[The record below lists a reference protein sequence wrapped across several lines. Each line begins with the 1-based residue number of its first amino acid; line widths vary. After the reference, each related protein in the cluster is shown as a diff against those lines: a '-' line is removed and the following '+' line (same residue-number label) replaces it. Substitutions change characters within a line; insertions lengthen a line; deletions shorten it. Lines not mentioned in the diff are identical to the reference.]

1 MLYLV
6 ISTDFKLH
14 LFNEHLLHVGWLPL
28 NIRLITRAY
37 FHESKST
44 LITAG
49 IDGVYMF
56 KLNVKNKYDPKQG
69 IMLDPEGTFFNAEL
83 GPKMKLQKMPIWVK
97 GLKINENQ
105 NIIFSWST
113 EELCL
118 NNLDG
123 KILFK
128 YKKLT
133 DESDY
138 ITDVFLSER
147 YRYFVT
153 STFHG
158 SIIVWKF

>member
-83 GPKMKLQKMPIWVK
+83 GPKVKL
-97 GLKINENQ
+97 
-105 NIIFSWST
+105 
-113 EELCL
+113 
-118 NNLDG
+118 
-123 KILFK
+123 
-128 YKKLT
+128 
-133 DESDY
+133 
-138 ITDVFLSER
+138 
-147 YRYFVT
+147 
-153 STFHG
+153 
-158 SIIVWKF
+158 

>member
-14 LFNEHLLHVGWLPL
+14 LFNEHLLHVGLLPL

-49 IDGVYMF
+49 IDGVFMF

-83 GPKMKLQKMPIWVK
+83 GPKMKL
-97 GLKINENQ
+97 
-105 NIIFSWST
+105 
-113 EELCL
+113 
-118 NNLDG
+118 
-123 KILFK
+123 
-128 YKKLT
+128 
-133 DESDY
+133 
-138 ITDVFLSER
+138 
-147 YRYFVT
+147 
-153 STFHG
+153 
-158 SIIVWKF
+158 